1 MDTLFLSLFSGFNIA
16 FAILTFSIWL
26 KNRNQKVYLYF
37 GVFSFFSGLYFLFK
51 GLSINLDINIQWLV
65 ILCAGIYYAIFPW
78 FVFEFIHRKRHSI
91 LWLLSSIFAL
101 AVVVF
106 IIEPYDDQIP
116 LWQNIA
122 HIGLFGLMIVT
133 IYASFILKRDKKR
146 EANEFIFLTAVFVFL
161 GAEEIISLYSGHEF
175 LSKYFRSMFL
185 LDIYPILFTVAI
197 GIRLS
202 SDFYYKSKV
211 ELEVLKNALSEKRL
225 QLKELERIR
234 LQDELYYNKRDL
246 TDFGIEINRKRE
258 YVEKILEKLI
268 DLKNKSTANADE
280 INGIIKYAK
289 SQLQIGKSI
298 DYFHKNVHKVN
309 HEFMSKLKDSY
320 PSLSNNE
327 LHLASLL
334 RLNLNSKEIATIK
347 SVTPDSVKVL
357 RYRLRKKFD
366 LKKGTSLTEFLIG
379 F

>member
-1 MDTLFLSLFSGFNIA
+1 MDTLFLSLFSGFNIS

-26 KNRNQKVYLYF
+26 RNKSQKVYLYF

-51 GLSINLDINIQWLV
+51 ALSTSLEINIQWLV
-65 ILCAGIYYAIFPW
+65 ILCAGTYYAIFPW
-78 FVFEFIHRKRHSI
+78 FVFEFIQRKTHKI

-101 AVVVF
+101 AVLVF
-106 IIEPYDDQIP
+106 IIEPSDDQIP
-116 LWQNIA
+116 LWQKIA
-122 HIGLFGLMIVT
+122 HIGLIGLMIIT
-133 IYASFILKRDKKR
+133 IYASFKLKKDEKP
-146 EANEFIFLTAVFVFL
+146 EANEFIFLTTVFVLL
-161 GAEEIISLYSGHEF
+161 GTEEIVSLYSGNQF
-175 LSKYFRSMFL
+175 LLKYVRSTFL

-197 GIRLS
+197 GVRLS

-225 QLKELERIR
+225 QLKEIERIR

-258 YVEKILEKLI
+258 YAEKILGKLI
-268 DLKNKSTANADE
+268 DLKDNSASNPDE
-280 INGIIKYAK
+280 INEIIKYAK

-309 HEFMSKLKDSY
+309 HQFMSKLKDSY

-334 RLNLNSKEIATIK
+334 RLNLNTKEIATIK
-347 SVTPDSVKVL
+347 NITPDSVKVL
-357 RYRLRKKFD
+357 RYRLRKKFN
-366 LKKGTSLTEFLIG
+366 LQKGTSLTAFLID